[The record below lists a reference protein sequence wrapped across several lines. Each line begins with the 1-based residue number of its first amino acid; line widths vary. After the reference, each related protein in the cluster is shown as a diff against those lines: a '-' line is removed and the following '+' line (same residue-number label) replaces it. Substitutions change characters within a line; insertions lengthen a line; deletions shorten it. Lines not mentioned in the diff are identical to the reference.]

1 MRTLAKI
8 LAAITAALALYVW
21 ITHRIA
27 AGLIRVERVPLGDSP
42 ADYGRHYETVRFRA
56 RGNDVTLEGWYLPGR
71 RGLPVVILV
80 HGISSNRTTGG
91 MTELASMLNADG
103 FGALLFDLRGQ
114 GRSGGKHIS
123 GGWHERM
130 DVLGAFDYLTA
141 RGVPPQDIGLLGWS
155 LGASACA
162 LAAAEEPRIRALV
175 LDSPFARAA
184 DIMDGEVARRT
195 PLPAWAARIFRP
207 AAALLASRL
216 YDIDLY
222 AIAPEG
228 AVAKLD
234 YPICVITATDDER
247 IPTDHARRVHAAA
260 PAGSRLWEVPEIPH
274 CAAFWELKDEY
285 AKRVGQYFL
294 KSLSHRQSLPP
305 LTGEG

>member
-8 LAAITAALALYVW
+8 VAAIAAAVALYVF

-27 AGLIRVERVPLGDSP
+27 RGLITVERVELEDSP
-42 ADYGRHYETVRFRA
+42 ADYGRHFETVHFRS
-56 RGNDVTLEGWYLPGR
+56 RGNEVTLEGWYLPGR
-71 RGLPVVILV
+71 HGMPVVVLV
-80 HGISSNRTTGG
+80 HGISSNRATGG

-114 GRSGGKHIS
+114 GRSGGDHIS

-130 DVLGAFDYLTA
+130 DVLGAFDYLLA
-141 RGVPPQDIGLLGWS
+141 RGVPSQSVGLLGWS
-155 LGASACA
+155 LGASAVA
-162 LAAAEEPRIRALV
+162 LAAADESRVRAVV

-195 PLPAWAARIFRP
+195 PLSAWAARAFRP
-207 AAALLASRL
+207 ATALLARRL

-222 AIAPEG
+222 AIAPED
-228 AVAKLD
+228 AVAKLE

-247 IPTDHARRVHAAA
+247 IPTSHARRVHAAA
-260 PAGSRLWEVPEIPH
+260 PAGSDLWEVPGVPH
-274 CAAFWELKDEY
+274 CAAFWELKHEY

-294 KSLSHRQSLPP
+294 KSLPH